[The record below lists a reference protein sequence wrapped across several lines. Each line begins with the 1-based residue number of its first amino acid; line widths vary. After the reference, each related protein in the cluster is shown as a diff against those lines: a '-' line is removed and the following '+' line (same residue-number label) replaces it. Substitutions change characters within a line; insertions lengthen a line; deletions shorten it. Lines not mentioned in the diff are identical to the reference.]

1 LQLAK
6 GFGWEPQAERTKP
19 GALPPNLDFIKRLA
33 TDRGS
38 SPIGKSN
45 VSTNNLPTVHINAAI
60 YLDSVGGELIVAIDK
75 PNPAWPFDFIV
86 LPPLSF
92 NSTSA

>member
-1 LQLAK
+1 L
-6 GFGWEPQAERTKP
+6 
-19 GALPPNLDFIKRLA
+19 GAAVRAYETGSFTPYLDFIKRLA

-38 SPIGKSN
+38 SPTGKAN
-45 VSTNNLPTVHINAAI
+45 VPTNNPPAVHINAAI

-92 NSTSA
+92 DSISA